1 MAPGYRDQIAR
12 SRSASPPFHDTPNTL
27 LSQSQHLPATLGR
40 KVAYPYNQLH
50 NRKPRRWPLVLRFI
64 KGAIHR
70 DIALAV
76 FFHAAFTT
84 LIVFLHVRLQHS
96 FGLPS
101 SVVSSLSIV
110 VGLMLVFRNQTAY
123 QRFWDGRNNFATIIT
138 SVRNLM
144 RSFLVCSG
152 GPAWEPWG
160 SDAQEASS
168 HAACK
173 TQLTAAECADVERTA
188 RALLAVPDSIKNT
201 LRTEWG
207 ALAASCMVSPD
218 QHAYPGQ
225 GLLPQGLRVH
235 EDQGL
240 ALPVQLMFL
249 VEGFIA
255 RGQARGWFHA
265 PQASQLTVQ
274 VNTLMDA
281 FGKMETI
288 RLTQFPVAI
297 LIHQRQVL
305 ALFGC
310 VLPFAVVDE
319 SHWWAVLIV
328 ALIMFTLYGIEAI
341 ACQLE
346 DPFGYDRNDIK
357 MDVIV
362 EDVRVEMG
370 VMLDEWRSTVAGPV
384 RRCMFMGDV

>member
-1 MAPGYRDQIAR
+1 MIVHKCQCY
-12 SRSASPPFHDTPNTL
+12 DTKFNKTQNL
-27 LSQSQHLPATLGR
+27 TNDRRAHLP
-40 KVAYPYNQLH
+40 
-50 NRKPRRWPLVLRFI
+50 RWPLVLRFI

-70 DIALAV
+70 DIV
-76 FFHAAFTT
+76 FPLVLHTLFTT
-84 LIVFLHVRLQHS
+84 FIALLHVRLEHN
-96 FGLPS
+96 FALPA

-123 QRFWDGRNNFATIIT
+123 QRFWDGRNNFAAVIT

-144 RSFLVCSG
+144 RSFLTCSG
-152 GPAWEPWG
+152 GPPGGARAKQL
-160 SDAQEASS
+160 SEA
-168 HAACK
+168 
-173 TQLTAAECADVERTA
+173 ERADVERTA
-188 RALLAVPDSIKNT
+188 RILLAVPDSIKNT
-201 LRTEWG
+201 LRAEWG
-207 ALAASCMVSPD
+207 MLSNAAD
-218 QHAYPGQ
+218 NHGN
-225 GLLPQGLRVH
+225 GLLPKGLRAY
-235 EDQGL
+235 EDEGL
-240 ALPVQLMFL
+240 ALPVQLMFSI
-249 VEGFIA
+249 EAFIA
-255 RGQARGWFHA
+255 RGHERGWFHA

-274 VNTLMDA
+274 VNTLVDA
-281 FGKMETI
+281 FSKMETI

-319 SHWWAVLIV
+319 SHWWSVPIV
-328 ALIMFTLYGIEAI
+328 ALIMFALYGIEAI

-362 EDVRVEMG
+362 EDVRVELG

-384 RRCMFMGDV
+384 KKAMFEDGV

>member
-1 MAPGYRDQIAR
+1 M
-12 SRSASPPFHDTPNTL
+12 
-27 LSQSQHLPATLGR
+27 
-40 KVAYPYNQLH
+40 
-50 NRKPRRWPLVLRFI
+50 LRFI

-70 DIALAV
+70 DIALPV
-76 FFHAAFTT
+76 FVHAAFTT
-84 LIVFLHVRLQHS
+84 LIVFLHVRLQHN

-152 GPAWEPWG
+152 GPGGINSA
-160 SDAQEASS
+160 
-168 HAACK
+168 
-173 TQLTAAECADVERTA
+173 QLTAAERADVERTA
-188 RALLAVPDSIKNT
+188 RALMAVPDSIKNT

-207 ALAASCMVSPD
+207 ALDTAAD
-218 QHAYPGQ
+218 QYGQ
-225 GLLPQGLRVH
+225 GLLPQGLRAH
-235 EDQGL
+235 EDEGL

-249 VEGFIA
+249 VEAFIA
-255 RGQARGWFHA
+255 RGQAKGWFHA

-319 SHWWAVLIV
+319 SHWWSVLIV

-357 MDVIV
+357 MVCHIFLPSGTWNSQTRSFPYMRYMFLYR
-362 EDVRVEMG
+362 VRSLG
-370 VMLDEWRSTVAGPV
+370 SWGSQPPASTTPIAQA
-384 RRCMFMGDV
+384 MADQMAH

>member
-1 MAPGYRDQIAR
+1 MASRYHDDSNR
-12 SRSASPPFHDTPNTL
+12 SRSA
-27 LSQSQHLPATLGR
+27 
-40 KVAYPYNQLH
+40 QLH

-70 DIALAV
+70 DIALPV
-76 FFHAAFTT
+76 LLHALFTT
-84 LIVFLHVRLQHS
+84 TIVTLHVRLQHN

-123 QRFWDGRNNFATIIT
+123 QRFWDGRNNFATVIT

-144 RSFLVCSG
+144 RSFLACSG
-152 GPAWEPWG
+152 GPGGNG
-160 SDAQEASS
+160 SAQ
-168 HAACK
+168 
-173 TQLTAAECADVERTA
+173 QLSPAERADVERTA
-188 RALLAVPDSIKNT
+188 RVLMAVPDSIKNT
-201 LRTEWG
+201 LRAEWG
-207 ALAASCMVSPD
+207 ALNAAAD
-218 QHAYPGQ
+218 QYGQ
-225 GLLPQGLRVH
+225 GLLPRGLRGH
-235 EDQGL
+235 EDEGL
-240 ALPVQLMFL
+240 TLPVQLTFL
-249 VEGFIA
+249 VEAFIA
-255 RGQARGWFHA
+255 RGHARGWFHA

-274 VNTLMDA
+274 LNTLIDG
-281 FGKMETI
+281 FGRMETI

-362 EDVRVEMG
+362 EDVRVELG

-384 RRCMFMGDV
+384 KKSMFLGDVET

>member
-1 MAPGYRDQIAR
+1 MTSRYQDNANT
-12 SRSASPPFHDTPNTL
+12 SRSPSPPFQDTPTTL
-27 LSQSQHLPATLGR
+27 LSQSQHFLPPTPGR
-40 KVAYPYNQLH
+40 KVTCPHSQLQ

-64 KGAIHR
+64 KGAIHG
-70 DIALAV
+70 DIALPV
-76 FFHAAFTT
+76 FLHALFTT
-84 LIVFLHVRLQHS
+84 VIVTLHVRLQHN

-123 QRFWDGRNNFATIIT
+123 QRFWDGRNNFATVIT

-144 RSFLVCSG
+144 RSFLACSG
-152 GPAWEPWG
+152 GPG
-160 SDAQEASS
+160 GLGNDAAGP
-168 HAACK
+168 
-173 TQLTAAECADVERTA
+173 QLSQAERADVERTA
-188 RALLAVPDSIKNT
+188 RILMAVPDSIKNT
-201 LRTEWG
+201 LRAEWG
-207 ALAASCMVSPD
+207 ALNAAAD
-218 QHAYPGQ
+218 QYGQ
-225 GLLPQGLRVH
+225 GLLPHGLRGH
-235 EDQGL
+235 EDEGL
-240 ALPVQLMFL
+240 TLPVQLTFL
-249 VEGFIA
+249 VEAFIA
-255 RGQARGWFHA
+255 RGHARGWFHA

-274 VNTLMDA
+274 VNTLVDA

-319 SHWWAVLIV
+319 SHWWSVLIV

-362 EDVRVEMG
+362 EDVRVELG
-370 VMLDEWRSTVAGPV
+370 VMLDEWRLTVAGPV
-384 RRCMFMGDV
+384 KKSMFLADI

>member
-1 MAPGYRDQIAR
+1 MPTQPAPVQEAQKVGVV
-12 SRSASPPFHDTPNTL
+12 SPVPGRRRRVQHQTDDETL
-27 LSQSQHLPATLGR
+27 ADL
-40 KVAYPYNQLH
+40 
-50 NRKPRRWPLVLRFI
+50 RWPLVLRFI

-70 DIALAV
+70 DIALPV
-76 FFHAAFTT
+76 FFHALFTT
-84 LIVFLHVRLQHS
+84 VIVTLHVRLQHN

-123 QRFWDGRNNFATIIT
+123 QRFWDGRNNFATVIT

-144 RSFLVCSG
+144 RSFLACSG
-152 GPAWEPWG
+152 GPGGAG
-160 SDAQEASS
+160 FSQ
-168 HAACK
+168 
-173 TQLTAAECADVERTA
+173 QLSPAERADVERTA
-188 RALLAVPDSIKNT
+188 RALMAVPDSIKNT
-201 LRTEWG
+201 LRAEWG
-207 ALAASCMVSPD
+207 ALNAAAD
-218 QHAYPGQ
+218 QYGQ
-225 GLLPQGLRVH
+225 GLLPRGMRAH
-235 EDQGL
+235 EDEGL
-240 ALPVQLMFL
+240 TLPVQLAFL
-249 VEGFIA
+249 VEAFIA
-255 RGQARGWFHA
+255 RGHARGWFHA

-274 VNTLMDA
+274 LNTLVDG
-281 FGKMETI
+281 FGRMETI

-319 SHWWAVLIV
+319 SHWWSVLIV

-357 MDVIV
+357 MVSNYPPTV
-362 EDVRVEMG
+362 SRVSHLEH
-370 VMLDEWRSTVAGPV
+370 T
-384 RRCMFMGDV
+384 